1 VISGELS
8 QERTKTIGIEARAK
22 DMLTTSEN
30 GKATRKSESGRVIEA
45 M

>member
-1 VISGELS
+1 MEV
-8 QERTKTIGIEARAK
+8 RARE
-22 DMLTTSEN
+22 MLTTSEK